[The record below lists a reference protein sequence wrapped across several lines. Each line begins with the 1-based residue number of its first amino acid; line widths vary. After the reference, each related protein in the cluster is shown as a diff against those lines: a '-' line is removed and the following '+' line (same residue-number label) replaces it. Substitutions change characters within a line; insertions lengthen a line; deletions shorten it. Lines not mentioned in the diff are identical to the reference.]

1 MSQSAK
7 ESPSQLEKIIES
19 GNAEGVPQSADPS
32 ASSLYVYKPVEK
44 DHTKVQRAAS
54 RALIDCA
61 SEDFS
66 EVLMSLTTVTGML
79 VSHNRSARADWAQ
92 NHPGVRLLVRR
103 LFELTHGYEPT
114 GEDLEALF
122 DCQNLVAGLEV
133 AVERK

>member
-7 ESPSQLEKIIES
+7 ESPTQLEKIIES
-19 GNAEGVPQSADPS
+19 GNAEGIPQSADPS

-54 RALIDCA
+54 RALIDSA

-66 EVLMSLTTVTGML
+66 EVLMSLTTVMGML

-103 LFELTHGYEPT
+103 LFELTHGFQSTTDFVEVV
-114 GEDLEALF
+114 LE
-122 DCQNLVAGLEV
+122 CQNLVAGLEV